1 MESNAVMRY
10 IVLAILFQV
19 GVLAFGVSGQPINDE
34 CRKAILIK
42 DISDFCS
49 DSAVYNNIGSTPS
62 INGFSQCNSSNN
74 HDVWFTFFVA
84 ASDII
89 VKVNLLNNQG
99 VTATLYSGD
108 CGGLIEMVCGNQSN
122 NENFLQL
129 YKGGLIPGQQLYLRV
144 DGINKDEFRFG
155 LCINNFFAPILD
167 GSDCE
172 TANLICSKQPFTV
185 RNVQGFGNK
194 NELAGAPCF
203 SNANESNSILFRW
216 ICQEAGDF
224 TFRLNPLKEA
234 DDLDFVVY
242 KVNGDPLGCDL
253 EIVRCMATGI
263 SPGNC
268 ALYPNCCGSTGLMAG
283 ETDFAEFAGCAPD
296 RNNFLA
302 PLEMKAGEAYVLLVN
317 NYTSQ
322 NQGFD
327 FIMGGS
333 AELKGLLVGL
343 DIQKDKEWC
352 RGDSIKVK
360 ELIQNKLSKITDMS
374 WIFTPDAVQNS
385 QVGTGPKSVTFE
397 KSGTKFI
404 SLIVRDSIGCKA
416 YVQDTVHINCCGE
429 GLYVDIGNDTIV
441 TLGSEPEMVIQYMLE
456 GDDISFKWFPPV
468 YVSCDT
474 CRTPE
479 ILPIVGD
486 FLLHALVMD
495 ENGCQAKDSIWIRT
509 AKVDVF
515 VPNIFSPNN
524 DGINDYFYP
533 NVSKYIIKINR
544 LVVYNRWGSQVFEGR
559 DLDPRVEALGWDGR
573 YKGKELNPDVYTY
586 YIEIGL
592 NRGSRIFYKGSITLI
607 R

>member
-1 MESNAVMRY
+1 M
-10 IVLAILFQV
+10 
-19 GVLAFGVSGQPINDE
+19 
-34 CRKAILIK
+34 
-42 DISDFCS
+42 
-49 DSAVYNNIGSTPS
+49 
-62 INGFSQCNSSNN
+62 
-74 HDVWFTFFVA
+74 
-84 ASDII
+84 
-89 VKVNLLNNQG
+89 
-99 VTATLYSGD
+99 
-108 CGGLIEMVCGNQSN
+108 
-122 NENFLQL
+122 
-129 YKGGLIPGQQLYLRV
+129 
-144 DGINKDEFRFG
+144 
-155 LCINNFFAPILD
+155 
-167 GSDCE
+167 
-172 TANLICSKQPFTV
+172 
-185 RNVQGFGNK
+185 
-194 NELAGAPCF
+194 
-203 SNANESNSILFRW
+203 
-216 ICQEAGDF
+216 
-224 TFRLNPLKEA
+224 NPLKEA

-533 NVSKYIIKINR
+533 NVSKYITKINR

>member
-1 MESNAVMRY
+1 MKK
-10 IVLAILFQV
+10 IILTILFLI
-19 GVLAFGVSGQPINDE
+19 GFIAGDVSGQPINDE

-42 DISDFCS
+42 DVTDFCS
-49 DSAVYNNIGSTPS
+49 DSAVYSNIGSTPS
-62 INGFSQCNSSNN
+62 INGFSQCSATNSR
-74 HDVWFTFFVA
+74 DVWFTFFVA
-84 ASDII
+84 ATDVI
-89 VKVNLLNNQG
+89 VKVNLLDSQG
-99 VTATLYSGD
+99 ATATLYSGN
-108 CGGLIEMVCGNQSN
+108 CGGLSELVCGNQSN
-122 NENFLQL
+122 NENFLQI
-129 YKGGLIPGQQLYLRV
+129 YKGGLTPGQQLYLRI
-144 DGINKDEFRFG
+144 DGINSEEFHFG

-216 ICQEAGDF
+216 ICQEPGDF

-234 DDLDFVVY
+234 DDIDFVVY
-242 KVNGDPLGCDL
+242 KVKGDPMGCDM

-268 ALYPNCCGSTGLMAG
+268 ASYPNCCGSTGLMAG
-283 ETDFAEFAGCAPD
+283 ETDMTEFAGCAPD

-302 PLEMKAGEAYVLLVN
+302 PLDMKAGEAYVLLVN

-327 FIMGGS
+327 FVIGGS
-333 AELKGLLVGL
+333 AELKGLQVGL

-352 RGDSIKVK
+352 RGDNILVK
-360 ELIQNKLSKITDMS
+360 ESIQNELSGITDMT
-374 WIFTPDAVQNS
+374 WTFVPDASPSS
-385 QVGTGPKSVTFE
+385 QVGAGPKSITFE
-397 KSGTKFI
+397 KSGIKFI

-416 YVQDTVHINCCGE
+416 FIQDTVYINCCGE
-429 GLYVDIGNDTIV
+429 GIFVDIGNDTIV
-441 TLGSEPEMVIQYMLE
+441 EPGSVPDISIHYMLE
-456 GDDISFKWFPPV
+456 GEDVSFLWFPPI

-486 FLLHALVMD
+486 FLLHALVKD